1 VHIDPRF
8 LLGLKRVP
16 LHLTMAGLNREVQT
30 TYPELGS
37 NFKAA
42 HVKIVACFMAHLVNE
57 VMMLR
62 DAHGKS
68 IATMFWGMADLL
80 HTLDTSP
87 RWLSAEQINR
97 AQRAGG
103 AYLLAYQSLA
113 TEAMNMG
120 KCLYKMKPKF
130 HYMCHHV
137 MELESGWN
145 PRFQH
150 CFNDEDFMGKLHRLG
165 SHCHRKSA
173 PLRILQR
180 WALFI
185 ANRWEKRRRIG
196 VLRV

>member
-1 VHIDPRF
+1 MPIDPLF

-16 LHLTMAGLNREVQT
+16 LHLTLVGLNREVQT

-42 HVKIVACFMAHLVNE
+42 HVKILACFMAYFVNE
-57 VMMLR
+57 VLMLR
-62 DAHGKS
+62 DAHGMK
-68 IATMFWGMADLL
+68 IATMFYGLADFL

-87 RWLSAEQINR
+87 RFLSAEQINR

-120 KCLYKMKPKF
+120 TCLYTMKPKF

-137 MELESGWN
+137 MDLESGWN

-150 CFNDEDFMGKLHRLG
+150 CFNDEDFMGKMHRMG
-165 SHCHRKSA
+165 SHCHRRSA

-180 WALFI
+180 WTLFI
-185 ANRWEKRRRIG
+185 ANRWEKRRRMG